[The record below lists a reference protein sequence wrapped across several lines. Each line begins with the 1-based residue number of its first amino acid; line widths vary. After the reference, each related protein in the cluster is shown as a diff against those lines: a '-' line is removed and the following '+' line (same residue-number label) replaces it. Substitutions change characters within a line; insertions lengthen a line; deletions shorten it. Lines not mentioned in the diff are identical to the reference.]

1 MQLEKEPRPIKRAA
15 DPSSTDQLK
24 ISPRLLTR
32 PQAASYLALTAA
44 AFDDWVRRGLIP
56 GPLPGT
62 RRWDRHGIDAAIDRA
77 SGLQLTAETTPLDQ
91 WRNTRDS
98 RPA

>member
-1 MQLEKEPRPIKRAA
+1 MEKFG
-15 DPSSTDQLK
+15 PSGDHSSLLDTPA
-24 ISPRLLTR
+24 IAPRLLTR
-32 PQAASYLALTAA
+32 SQAASYLALTVN

-56 GPLPGT
+56 GALPGT

-77 SGLQLTAETTPLDQ
+77 SGLQLTADTTPLDQ